1 MSFRLPVRALILSL
15 LLAGLATAG
24 SISSIVAFG
33 DSLADNG
40 NLYVLDG
47 GIYPPV
53 PPYYGGRGSNGP
65 VAVEYLATALGVPL
79 VDYAVYG
86 ATAGVGNTID
96 GGTPTTAGAYGLP
109 GLLPELTMA
118 TSGGPLDPDA
128 LYIIWAAANDAQY
141 INSTGSNIPGLVSGA
156 VTNVLTTAAT
166 LHAFGAERIMVMGLP
181 DMGLIP
187 YASTAGL
194 PTIMAFHFYS
204 TGFNSAI
211 LANLPFFPYVQFF
224 DSNSVFLK
232 IMANPGAYGFT
243 NVTGQCVPDF
253 APGETP
259 IPCADP
265 ENYFFWDDFHPT
277 TKVHQI
283 VASEVAET
291 IPEPATAV
299 VTLTGLGAL
308 VLLRRRIR

>member
-1 MSFRLPVRALILSL
+1 MSFRLPLRALILTL
-15 LLAGLATAG
+15 LLVGLATAG
-24 SISSIVAFG
+24 SINSIVAFG

-79 VDYAVYG
+79 VDLAVYG
-86 ATAGVGNTID
+86 ATSGVGNEVD
-96 GGTPTTAGAYGLP
+96 GGSPTATGLYGLP
-109 GLLPELTMA
+109 GLLPQITMA
-118 TSGGPLDPDA
+118 TGLPLDPDA
-128 LYIIWAAANDAQY
+128 LYIIWAGANDAQY
-141 INSTGSNIPGLVSGA
+141 INSTGSNIPALVTGA
-156 VTNVLTTAAT
+156 VTNVLTSAAT

-187 YASTAGL
+187 YAAAGGL
-194 PTIMAFHFYS
+194 PSEMALSYYS
-204 TGFNSAI
+204 MGFNSAI
-211 LANLPFFPYVQFF
+211 LSNLPFFPYVQYF

-232 IMANPGAYGFT
+232 VMANPGAYGFT
-243 NVTGQCVPDF
+243 NVTGQCVPNF